1 MFPDHNLVTVWSA
14 PNYCY
19 RCGNV
24 AAILTLDEQASALL
38 KIRFAVPCTCFVV
51 WRPSP
56 VVFFFL
62 QLVSY
67 SAFRL
72 QALLYLQCAD
82 TYLLLP
88 QMERHFQMFHETP
101 ESQEIGQKLTRMPGY
116 FL

>member
-24 AAILTLDEQASALL
+24 AAILTLDEQVAL
-38 KIRFAVPCTCFVV
+38 P
-51 WRPSP
+51 P
-56 VVFFFL
+56 VRAR
-62 QLVSY
+62 SNRAN
-67 SAFRL
+67 SHSRL
-72 QALLYLQCAD
+72 A
-82 TYLLLP
+82 